1 MSAHA
6 EPIVAGVAGV
16 VRNLLRGIGTNLSLP
31 SLNFASRHLWRLS
44 FCSARRMAMSVRCC
58 SLSDN
63 YAAGMTKHASKSE
76 QLAVRIEPALRA
88 ALEAA
93 AASDRRP
100 VSQYVRNLILD
111 AVDGDRE
118 RPGERVAR

>member
-1 MSAHA
+1 MQCGALLFK
-6 EPIVAGVAGV
+6 
-16 VRNLLRGIGTNLSLP
+16 VRRATLVD
-31 SLNFASRHLWRLS
+31 
-44 FCSARRMAMSVRCC
+44 MA
-58 SLSDN
+58 
-63 YAAGMTKHASKSE
+63 KHTSKSE

-111 AVDGDRE
+111 AVDTLPRALFHRIGQAHRAA
-118 RPGERVAR
+118 GEMRADE

>member
-1 MSAHA
+1 
-6 EPIVAGVAGV
+6 
-16 VRNLLRGIGTNLSLP
+16 
-31 SLNFASRHLWRLS
+31 
-44 FCSARRMAMSVRCC
+44 
-58 SLSDN
+58 
-63 YAAGMTKHASKSE
+63 MTKHASKTE
-76 QLAVRIEPALRA
+76 QLGVRIEPALRA

-118 RPGERVAR
+118 RQGERVLNR

>member
-1 MSAHA
+1 MQCGALLFK
-6 EPIVAGVAGV
+6 
-16 VRNLLRGIGTNLSLP
+16 VRRATLVD
-31 SLNFASRHLWRLS
+31 
-44 FCSARRMAMSVRCC
+44 MA
-58 SLSDN
+58 
-63 YAAGMTKHASKSE
+63 KHTSKSE

-111 AVDGDRE
+111 AVDTLM
-118 RPGERVAR
+118 ARSVSSHRASTSGCRGNARG

>member
-1 MSAHA
+1 MQWRC
-6 EPIVAGVAGV
+6 VA
-16 VRNLLRGIGTNLSLP
+16 RQRQT
-31 SLNFASRHLWRLS
+31 R
-44 FCSARRMAMSVRCC
+44 
-58 SLSDN
+58 D
-63 YAAGMTKHASKSE
+63 AAGMAKHISKSE

-118 RPGERVAR
+118 RQVERASR

>member
-1 MSAHA
+1 
-6 EPIVAGVAGV
+6 
-16 VRNLLRGIGTNLSLP
+16 
-31 SLNFASRHLWRLS
+31 
-44 FCSARRMAMSVRCC
+44 MA
-58 SLSDN
+58 
-63 YAAGMTKHASKSE
+63 KHASKSE

-118 RPGERVAR
+118 RQVERASER

>member
-1 MSAHA
+1 
-6 EPIVAGVAGV
+6 
-16 VRNLLRGIGTNLSLP
+16 
-31 SLNFASRHLWRLS
+31 
-44 FCSARRMAMSVRCC
+44 
-58 SLSDN
+58 
-63 YAAGMTKHASKSE
+63 MTKHASKSE

-111 AVDGDRE
+111 AVDGGA
-118 RPGERVAR
+118 GERQVERVTR

>member
-1 MSAHA
+1 MQTLC
-6 EPIVAGVAGV
+6 VAVQSQTRDAG
-16 VRNLLRGIGTNLSLP
+16 G
-31 SLNFASRHLWRLS
+31 
-44 FCSARRMAMSVRCC
+44 MA
-58 SLSDN
+58 
-63 YAAGMTKHASKSE
+63 KHASKSE

-111 AVDGDRE
+111 AVDGARE
-118 RPGERVAR
+118 RPGERVSTR

>member
-1 MSAHA
+1 
-6 EPIVAGVAGV
+6 
-16 VRNLLRGIGTNLSLP
+16 
-31 SLNFASRHLWRLS
+31 
-44 FCSARRMAMSVRCC
+44 MA
-58 SLSDN
+58 
-63 YAAGMTKHASKSE
+63 KHISKSE

-93 AASDRRP
+93 ARSERRP

-118 RPGERVAR
+118 RPGERMSNR

>member
-1 MSAHA
+1 VGAVWEKTCGGHCWRTRC
-6 EPIVAGVAGV
+6 VAVHCPTIT
-16 VRNLLRGIGTNLSLP
+16 L
-31 SLNFASRHLWRLS
+31 
-44 FCSARRMAMSVRCC
+44 
-58 SLSDN
+58 
-63 YAAGMTKHASKSE
+63 AAMTKHASKSE

-118 RPGERVAR
+118 RQGERVSTR

>member
-1 MSAHA
+1 MNSMRSGSVHTSAIHH
-6 EPIVAGVAGV
+6 
-16 VRNLLRGIGTNLSLP
+16 NLLGVTGLCRYGTNLGCHCWRIWCVAVTVKTITLP
-31 SLNFASRHLWRLS
+31 D
-44 FCSARRMAMSVRCC
+44 MA
-58 SLSDN
+58 
-63 YAAGMTKHASKSE
+63 KHASKSE

-100 VSQYVRNLILD
+100 VTQYVRNLILD

-118 RPGERVAR
+118 RQVERASKR

>member
-1 MSAHA
+1 
-6 EPIVAGVAGV
+6 
-16 VRNLLRGIGTNLSLP
+16 
-31 SLNFASRHLWRLS
+31 
-44 FCSARRMAMSVRCC
+44 MA
-58 SLSDN
+58 
-63 YAAGMTKHASKSE
+63 KHISKSE

-93 AASDRRP
+93 ARSDRRP

-118 RPGERVAR
+118 RPGERMSNR

>member
-1 MSAHA
+1 MQCGALLFK
-6 EPIVAGVAGV
+6 
-16 VRNLLRGIGTNLSLP
+16 VRRATL
-31 SLNFASRHLWRLS
+31 AD
-44 FCSARRMAMSVRCC
+44 MA
-58 SLSDN
+58 
-63 YAAGMTKHASKSE
+63 KHASKSE

-118 RPGERVAR
+118 RQGEHVAR